1 MLAPMDTMARA
12 RPYRCGLLLLASF
25 LGPACLLHQQ
35 ADRHAADDA
44 AHGQSQEWS
53 VRRRLHKVKSR
64 RRLRPGS
71 HLIHLRPRELSSP
84 ADGPPLL
91 RFAVYSDTHYWVRS
105 STRSAWMRRVAAAPV
120 RDGLVVDA
128 AEEVLP
134 LLLRQLSAFAASG
147 ADFAVHAGDAVCG
160 GSSFQQA
167 GRCTLPC
174 LEMGHHSPP
183 HSAGGEATP
192 PPLPDPCPTS
202 PAGGRRV
209 RDDASAVPLARGLRT
224 RHEPGPD
231 HRPARALHD
240 PSPDPSRRHELAGLP
255 PARQPRHPPFGG
267 GDARMAQGHVR
278 QRVQRVRR
286 GAALGTRLRCDR
298 PRADHLP
305 SGLRPRLA
313 GAAP

>member
-1 MLAPMDTMARA
+1 M
-12 RPYRCGLLLLASF
+12 
-25 LGPACLLHQQ
+25 
-35 ADRHAADDA
+35 
-44 AHGQSQEWS
+44 
-53 VRRRLHKVKSR
+53 RRRLHKVKSR

-167 GRCTLPC
+167 GRCTPPC

-240 PSPDPSRRHELAGLP
+240 PSPRPFPQARAGRSTTCQATTTSTL
-255 PARQPRHPPFGG
+255 RGG
-267 GDARMAQGHVR
+267 GRAHGARPCAPTR
-278 QRVQRVRR
+278 PESATRR
-286 GAALGTRLRCDR
+286 SPGDSSPGGTLAMRPSTRGPSTERSAPAPGGCCSLTPPTVSTATRTAAATSA
-298 PRADHLP
+298 PR
-305 SGLRPRLA
+305 S
-313 GAAP
+313 

>member
-1 MLAPMDTMARA
+1 M
-12 RPYRCGLLLLASF
+12 
-25 LGPACLLHQQ
+25 
-35 ADRHAADDA
+35 
-44 AHGQSQEWS
+44 
-53 VRRRLHKVKSR
+53 RRRLHKIKSR

-286 GAALGTRLRCDR
+286 GAALGTAALGARLRCDR

-305 SGLRPRLA
+305 SSLRPRLA